1 MPLTPLEDWVLPHD
15 DAASSS
21 SVRVNVTRAGIVD
34 RVVVVQD
41 DEEFQELGVCHM
53 ALFGPHSFLMADDDG
68 VQRRHPF
75 LDAATSVGG
84 TAAFALALDQ
94 LNRGDGR
101 VVAAVEGLNERC
113 PVRFTGELFD
123 TGLSQRQAATQT
135 LQVLER
141 QTVNSTTYGQ
151 PQQREV
157 CSFIGATG
165 SAITIPMA
173 TITSVFGRPQLSAW
187 STSSQLDDRTD
198 YPLFG
203 RIITSEKG
211 LAPPLVRFLQQQ
223 PNIRHLGV
231 LHWNDPYGV
240 TYVSA
245 LLQAAR
251 QWFPELQI
259 VAVNV
264 PRTAA
269 TAEDYARAAQVLAQ
283 TRFRWFFGLVGYAD
297 FVGFMTEAD
306 KVGIVGGPNVWL
318 FHGTSMAPLITQTV
332 VEKGAA
338 RSEEQQL
345 IHKALRGVGMISF
358 QGGRPGMPVFDRFVQ
373 EWKALGD
380 SAADLELIAAMQ
392 PRYPDEPDFVPP
404 VVDAS
409 VLETDPARYASVIFD
424 ETILLGLAA
433 CQAVQ
438 SGGNNNDTTTT
449 PPIHLEGSTMFETLL
464 ATSFEGATGRVT
476 LDPATG
482 SRVPATA
489 LFRMLNVVEQPLN
502 ATHVTFGLQDSHL
515 FNDGRWKEQIPYVFA
530 DGTTNVP
537 SDLPGFHTDY
547 NYIGTALR
555 SAGIA
560 MASLILLTSLVFATW
575 TARKRNLHVVKSSQP
590 IFLLILTAGTFILG
604 ATILPLSIDDEIAS
618 DKGCDIACMA
628 VPWLA
633 STGFALIFAALFSK
647 TWRVNR
653 LFRHPEMRRVRI
665 SAMDVMSPLI
675 VLMVLNVIVLVVW
688 TTVSPLHWLR
698 EATAVDV
705 FGRTIESRGY
715 CTSDHFLPFVIIL
728 VAMDIGAL
736 VFTSYQSYVARA
748 IATEFAESEYIGK
761 SIFCMLLVS
770 FVGVPT
776 MILVSEE
783 PRAHYFVL
791 TSIIFVL
798 CSSVLLFI
806 FIPKLLA
813 VAQRSHG
820 SSQTISRTMSDSIRR
835 SSAAFWEQNSSRFSA
850 RSLTRFTGE
859 AAGSRGANDHAGG
872 DISDESGIGILKG
885 PVHVE
890 NEKLRAQVEKLQKE
904 LCALLPCES
913 PVDPVS
919 STNAVDDV

>member
-1 MPLTPLEDWVLPHD
+1 MLPHD
-15 DAASSS
+15 DASS
-21 SVRVNVTRAGIVD
+21 SVVVNVTRAGIVD
-34 RVVVVQD
+34 RVVVVNDADGDGD
-41 DEEFQELGVCHM
+41 DFQELGVCHM
-53 ALFGPHSFLMADDDG
+53 ALFGPHSFLMADG
-68 VQRRHPF
+68 VRRQPF

-101 VVAAVEGLNERC
+101 VIAAVEGLNERC

-141 QTVNSTTYGQ
+141 KTATSTTYGQ
-151 PQQREV
+151 QHQQQREV

-211 LAPPLVRFLQQQ
+211 LAPPLVRFLQQN
-223 PNIRHLGV
+223 NIRHLGV
-231 LHWNDPYGV
+231 LHWNDQYGV

-245 LLQAAR
+245 LLQTAR
-251 QWFPELQI
+251 QLFPELQI

-269 TAEDYARAAQVLAQ
+269 TADDYARAAQVLAQ

-306 KVGIVGGPNVWL
+306 KVGIVGGPNVWM

-332 VEKGAA
+332 VEKGS

-345 IHKALRGVGMISF
+345 IQKALRGVGMISF

-380 SAADLELIAAMQ
+380 RAEDLELIASLQ

-409 VLETDPARYASVIFD
+409 VFETDPARYASVIFD

-438 SGGNNNDTTTT
+438 SGGSNNNDTTTT
-449 PPIHLEGSTMFETLL
+449 PPIHLEGSTMFDSLL

-489 LFRMLNVVEQPLN
+489 LFRMINVVEQPLN

-515 FNDGRWKEQIPYVFA
+515 FNDGRWEEQIPYVFA

-537 SDLPGFHTDY
+537 SDLPGFRTDY

-555 SAGIA
+555 STGIA

-575 TARKRNLHVVKSSQP
+575 TAQKRNLHVVKSSQP

-604 ATILPLSIDDEIAS
+604 ATIFPLSIDDEIAS

-665 SAMDVMSPLI
+665 SAVDVMSPLV
-675 VLMVLNVIVLVVW
+675 VLMVLNVIVLLVW
-688 TTVSPLHWLR
+688 TTVSPLQWFR
-698 EATAVDV
+698 EVTAVDV

-728 VAMDIGAL
+728 VAMDMGAL

-813 VAQRSHG
+813 VANRSHG
-820 SSQTISRTMSDSIRR
+820 SSQTMSRTMSDSIRR

-850 RSLTRFTGE
+850 RSLTMITGE
-859 AAGSRGANDHAGG
+859 AGSGGANDHAAG

-890 NEKLRAQVEKLQKE
+890 NEKLRAQVEKLQQE

-919 STNAVDDV
+919 STNAVEDV